1 MRAYLPAIAWGSLV
15 ALGCDQSAQVQALR
29 DRAADLELA
38 PLEAVEDAD
47 PALVRLGRNLF
58 FDPILSGNR
67 DQACVT
73 CHAPEH
79 ALGDGRSLA
88 VGTASVLRDGKR
100 TPGPDHTF
108 TPRNAP
114 PLWDLGQP
122 ESTVLF
128 WDGRLAPGEDGE
140 LVMYETGHEASEVVR
155 LYMPS
160 MLDSTVSAQ
169 AMLPVLDRDE
179 MRGEVT
185 DDVPFGEENE
195 LARIVDRDFEGIWDA
210 LLQRLLA
217 IDAYRSDLLEAY
229 PEVVEEDLGFEHAA
243 QAIGVFV
250 GSAFQVTGTPWDRF
264 LAGEDDVLDA
274 AQVRGALLFYGEGTC
289 STCHSGSL
297 FSDQDLYNLGVR
309 PMTSGP
315 SELENVDLGAA
326 HRTHTR
332 ERYTF
337 RTPRLRN
344 VALTGP
350 WMHNGAFT
358 KLEDAVRH
366 HLDPVRSALNY
377 STRNLRPDLRKRIV
391 DAPEVQVA
399 ILKNLAPKL
408 RSISLLND
416 TEVEQLLAFLKALTD
431 PAVKNLADVAP
442 YTVPS
447 GLKVDRPES

>member
-1 MRAYLPAIAWGSLV
+1 MRAYRPAIAWVSVV
-15 ALGCDQSAQVQALR
+15 ALGCDPNVQVQALR

-38 PLEAVEDAD
+38 PLEAVKDAD

-67 DQACVT
+67 DQACAT

-88 VGTASVLRDGKR
+88 VGTASVLRDGER

-114 PLWDLGQP
+114 SLWDLGQP
-122 ESTVLF
+122 ESNVLF

-140 LVMYETGHEASEVVR
+140 LVMYETGNDASEVVR

-160 MLDSTVSAQ
+160 MLESTVSAQ

-185 DDVPFGEENE
+185 DEVPFGEENE
-195 LARIVDRDFEGIWDA
+195 LARIVDRDFQGIWDA
-210 LLQRLLA
+210 LVVRLLG
-217 IDAYRSDLLEAY
+217 IEAYRADLLEAY
-229 PEVVEEDLGFEHAA
+229 PDVAEEDLGFEHAA

-264 LAGEDDVLDA
+264 LAGEDEALDA
-274 AQVRGALLFYGEGTC
+274 SQVRGALLFYGDGSC
-289 STCHSGSL
+289 SSCHSGSL
-297 FSDQDLYNLGVR
+297 FTDQELYNLAVR

-315 SELENVDLGAA
+315 LDLEDVDLGAA
-326 HRTHTR
+326 HRTHSR

-344 VALTGP
+344 VVQTGP
-350 WMHNGAFT
+350 WMHNGAYT
-358 KLEDAVRH
+358 SLRAVLEHKR
-366 HLDPVRSALNY
+366 DPVGGLMNY
-377 STRNLRPDLRKRIV
+377 DSTQLEPAFRP
-391 DAPEVQVA
+391 QVHRDEA
-399 ILKNLAPKL
+399 I
-408 RSISLLND
+408 
-416 TEVEQLLAFLKALTD
+416 
-431 PAVKNLADVAP
+431 LADVEANVSEAVP
-442 YTVPS
+442 RDLPLTDEDLDDLEAFLGALTRPNVFGVDALVPDEVPS
-447 GLKVDRPES
+447 GLEIPFP